1 MARELVESFDELL
14 KGNRQELEELYNL
27 DADIGETKNL
37 AAENPELIAELKRQ
51 MEEITNRK

>member
-1 MARELVESFDELL
+1 MNIFKFLFYW
-14 KGNRQELEELYNL
+14 ELYNL